1 MTTLTVQVDNKEN
14 AVLLEKIL
22 KEMSFVE
29 KVDVNIDTPN
39 IVEEPKG
46 SYQKLKKAIDKTDKS
61 LMFQDIDDPS
71 KWQKGIRDEW

>member
-71 KWQKGIRDEW
+71 KWQKDIRDEW